1 MAANGGKNSPKQI
14 SQQVDELNKK
24 LGVTQGKLEDI
35 NQTLTVTQAQS
46 QKATQRIGKNL
57 KDINATLVSLQKE
70 ARAADA
76 RLARMVIT
84 GDAIRKSLVN
94 GMTQSSTA
102 MTTAAVSADRMN
114 THLHKT
120 NMTTQDVVMNAR
132 RMTTAFQYAFAL
144 NPITMFL
151 RKMIEVRGEFEM
163 QSVALRAI
171 MQNKDEADQL
181 FNQITQLAVKS
192 PFRVKD
198 LLTYTKQLAA
208 YRIENDQLYDT
219 TKRLADVSAGLG
231 VDIGRLILAYGQVK
245 TANFLRASEVRQFT
259 EAGVNMYG
267 ELARY
272 FTELEGKAVS
282 TADVVERVSK
292 RMVKFEDVA
301 EVFRRMTN
309 EGGIFYDMQEKQSY
323 TVQGQIGKLKD
334 SIDLMLNDI
343 GTAQQGTIKDAV
355 TTLTDLLKHWDDVWT
370 MMKTIAIEYGIL
382 KTSTIAMSL
391 AQGKLT
397 GVKRIDNAVSAAK
410 LNIERQTIAKSK
422 ETQVSLTNL
431 SNAYKKKISAQL
443 GTIEADK
450 EEALIK
456 QSLIA
461 NIDAVITAEQ
471 REALAAMGVTSAKKD
486 YIAVAYSKLNVEQ
499 QAAVM
504 NGNLA
509 TTSEIYQNAVFKKN
523 AAIRAELA
531 VLKQKELET
540 KKEIELNVAEAASVE
555 KQSVA
560 NAKHLAEQQ
569 AELTTLNKR
578 IFEIEGNIAAEK
590 EYGTAKNLRRLETRL
605 ARLETERETTSERI
619 ALASKHQLEIQ
630 ERCNATVI
638 KSRSLQQR
646 LANTQS
652 RISILQTQTG
662 TVAVRML
669 TSGVN
674 KLKVALVGLKS
685 LLGGQLLLTGLMV
698 GIGALVSKFTEA
710 SRKAKELQES
720 LDKLDKES
728 ATESF
733 RLQSSYIRL
742 TGIIKDE
749 TKSYEEQKQ
758 AVEALNREF
767 GDILPAR
774 FLEIQHIKEETNAT
788 EQATAA
794 IREYIRVKLEEKKRE
809 EVNKQEGE
817 EYYEQVKK
825 REEEMAEVLNEI
837 LNLDLKPADIHQII
851 APLLDELDS
860 GLISLDEFNKKF
872 AETISNTFGDLV
884 HDAYK
889 AQLEEALSRISNSAN
904 NDNMANAYATLYSGG
919 STPSDNTKRL
929 KEEAILKT
937 QANTFDKFASMMN
950 TAASGISRAAKNY
963 QDAMNGIEEQTSNWQ
978 NKILGDTQAALDKNV
993 KLWNDYMSKAKGGF
1007 VWLNVQWMEGML
1019 ESIPKLDNL
1028 NLSEKSKEL
1037 INGIIPQE
1045 MLDGDVTIDWN
1056 RVLNEAG
1063 YEQSIQ
1069 RMFQISQKLKE
1080 IEILSNIINDPNSSE
1095 GARSIATQRVEK
1107 LAQEI
1112 SELKLTPLQSGI
1124 QNLVTTWQNG
1134 NTTAQAALK
1143 LTAKQMDEYLV
1154 KSGESAKDYAKRIK
1168 TEIEN
1173 LENDIKKSKNKNV
1186 LESERKYKND
1196 SEISAAEA
1204 LLILLKQL
1212 GVASGEWT
1220 EKATKG
1226 GAKRQ
1231 DNLNSEISL
1240 LKELNSEYNKL
1251 IKNYDKETAKAKI
1264 RDSYTK
1270 AVAKE
1275 FEDINKKYKT
1285 TFSIDD
1291 FDFTSEEGMAASI
1304 EKLRKVAQQM
1314 DKRNKTKGEVEA
1326 ALEKAIAPFVA
1337 EVEVRPIVKDR
1348 ETFKQ
1353 TMDDV
1358 IDDYNKTLEAS
1369 NLGISTNL
1377 AERLFGIGG
1386 TGLQDL
1392 RFALENYANQ
1402 YLRNADG
1409 SFKGEEGQKE
1419 YEKWLEKI
1427 NDMEDKAVQ
1436 ERMKKYVKY
1445 LNQSYTEVA
1454 AARAKLMQQ
1463 FLEIDSLDVEDS
1475 VKKQMKEGAKRE
1487 SDEAVGKA
1495 MWNEFKDS
1503 GMYVELFNNL
1513 ENASNQAIDAMIARL
1528 QGLGD
1533 QMKNLDPSQLKAIY
1547 EQIEKLEKVK
1557 MERGSLSA
1565 LFDYASQAREMR
1577 GRGRTEDVVDT
1588 ELAAARERELQI
1600 QQKITDNQLLAK
1612 AAQTGQLDV
1621 LAEQLGIQNEVAAI
1635 IEKYGGD
1642 SNLIAQYYTDQ
1653 ANAQQKSLQET
1664 KLQVSEL
1671 QKEKGVFNN
1680 LRKSSKQFASDWKSV
1695 SNTMKSSWNEAF
1707 DVFEAVGGE
1716 LTNEQKA
1723 YKEVGNAILDVIAI
1737 IPTYVAG
1744 MTAAGVAINSAM
1756 GIIGLIAEAISLTM
1770 GLIKA
1775 LAGMNDAKQQDK
1787 IDDLSKKV
1795 RQLEQDFEDL
1805 EEAMEH
1811 AMNSTDYLKSYEDAL
1826 DNIDERIQKTREM
1839 ADAERA
1845 KKDTDEEKLQE
1856 YADNVRDLE
1865 KEREE
1870 LKQKLIEDWGGLGR
1884 DNWRSM
1890 AEDFVSA
1897 WMDAFEET
1905 GDGLEGL
1912 EKKFDEW
1919 LKNWFQK
1926 QATMKVASAMLEPLF
1941 RMIDEMTSEERG
1953 LGLDTNEMEQIRQR
1967 AAEIFP
1973 QLNESLKEMWEAFD
1987 MGGGAVDSL
1996 TGLQQGIEGITEATA
2011 EVIEGYLNS
2020 IRYFVA
2026 EDNAILIQIR
2036 DSIVGGVAG
2045 SGIADNVASM
2055 RNLLEQINNK
2065 LPDMTP
2071 FANQGGVMGLNVRIV
2086 E

>member
-24 LGVTQGKLEDI
+24 LGVTQRNLEEI

-94 GMTQSSTA
+94 GMTRSSTA

-231 VDIGRLILAYGQVK
+231 VDMGRLILAYGQVK

-343 GTAQQGTIKDAV
+343 GTANQGLIKDAV
-355 TTLTDLLKHWDDVWT
+355 TGITETLKNWHEVWIFMRNVAVELALLKAGQAAYNLVLGKATGIRLVDNVVQQGRIAGIKRESVEE
-370 MMKTIAIEYGIL
+370 MKLRDIVNGSIRIRKKEIAALEQQISAEDRAMIIDQQRRANIEALLNEEQRRILTVNGITAEHERYVAEAMNVMTADQRQAVAANDL
-382 KTSTIAMSL
+382 TVNRERYAEALQRASRGEILTWSQRKKAMEEDINANEQQIYSLNNQINGHKLAKANIEKSIDAEKRHIKSINNSIAQYQRHGN
-391 AQGKLT
+391 AA
-397 GVKRIDNAVSAAK
+397 GVKAK
-410 LNIERQTIAKSK
+410 MIERDTAVTRLHELEEKRDAQATAINSKEQQINTLATKNNTIQTQINTQQTRVNTIAKRMQEAAVNGLK
-422 ETQVSLTNL
+422 R
-431 SNAYKKKISAQL
+431 AYL
-443 GTIEADK
+443 G
-450 EEALIK
+450 LR
-456 QSLIA
+456 
-461 NIDAVITAEQ
+461 AVMGGAIFGAAIMGITALVQ
-471 REALAAMGVTSAKKD
+471 
-486 YIAVAYSKLNVEQ
+486 
-499 QAAVM
+499 
-504 NGNLA
+504 
-509 TTSEIYQNAVFKKN
+509 
-523 AAIRAELA
+523 
-531 VLKQKELET
+531 
-540 KKEIELNVAEAASVE
+540 
-555 KQSVA
+555 
-560 NAKHLAEQQ
+560 HL
-569 AELTTLNKR
+569 
-578 IFEIEGNIAAEK
+578 
-590 EYGTAKNLRRLETRL
+590 
-605 ARLETERETTSERI
+605 
-619 ALASKHQLEIQ
+619 
-630 ERCNATVI
+630 
-638 KSRSLQQR
+638 
-646 LANTQS
+646 
-652 RISILQTQTG
+652 
-662 TVAVRML
+662 
-669 TSGVN
+669 
-674 KLKVALVGLKS
+674 
-685 LLGGQLLLTGLMV
+685 
-698 GIGALVSKFTEA
+698 TEA
-710 SRKAKELQES
+710 SRKAKELQNNLAELANTKVSELGEGKSSFEKLKNELEATTAGTEARRVAVQKMNSQYGEYLNYLVDEKMS
-720 LDKLDKES
+720 LVELRGAYEGVFDAMTVVANQKLKQEADDKKSEALEGARKSAVDDITGENISHTEQVNIAGKWVDEARKVGTISKKDAEGIVENYMKAIEEELKKQGRELTEGELRNIGLNVVRTWFGDDAITAMENDMDKLADFFTDLGDAGAKMQKTILEEVGVIGFATKEEAENYKTS
-728 ATESF
+728 VAQAEAATEAENKRFEQEVKNINAKEQAHILTNKQIEDEQEKHQIALLDIQLKYGLITQSKYNELVKNARGELSEYEKDYNK
-733 RLQSSYIRL
+733 RLQKMLGANWDKDAKLLERYNRMASTAANM
-742 TGIIKDE
+742 TGGLSARNKEVASAWKKAREELQQLNKAKLAGMLVTEAEIKQIEQEIKDYE
-749 TKSYEEQKQ
+749 IVAQMRGIDLSDKQSRAATKDATQDFKSMLNLVKQMQSEYEKLTQYYDKNTAAAKVRNSYEEAFNQLISAKNRKKYNLSIDMLDFSSKDALTDSLAQ
-758 AVEALNREF
+758 LEKYAKTLKKEAAKELSQFVAKMRVEFEIENKEQSIKDFNDELKDMMADYNRTIEARKLNIPTDIAMQLF
-767 GDILPAR
+767 GAGGTTTNDMRRRAD
-774 FLEIQHIKEETNAT
+774 EIAQ
-788 EQATAA
+788 QW
-794 IREYIRVKLEEKKRE
+794 VD
-809 EVNKQEGE
+809 EVNAA
-817 EYYEQVKK
+817 YEKETGKK
-825 REEEMAEVLNEI
+825 GTATFANGVFGGMAG
-837 LNLDLKPADIHQII
+837 DDM
-851 APLLDELDS
+851 
-860 GLISLDEFNKKF
+860 KKY
-872 AETISNTFGDLV
+872 E
-884 HDAYK
+884 DAYK
-889 AQLEEALSRISNSAN
+889 
-904 NDNMANAYATLYSGG
+904 
-919 STPSDNTKRL
+919 K
-929 KEEAILKT
+929 
-937 QANTFDKFASMMN
+937 
-950 TAASGISRAAKNY
+950 
-963 QDAMNGIEEQTSNWQ
+963 
-978 NKILGDTQAALDKNV
+978 
-993 KLWNDYMSKAKGGF
+993 
-1007 VWLNVQWMEGML
+1007 
-1019 ESIPKLDNL
+1019 
-1028 NLSEKSKEL
+1028 
-1037 INGIIPQE
+1037 
-1045 MLDGDVTIDWN
+1045 MLD
-1056 RVLNEAG
+1056 
-1063 YEQSIQ
+1063 
-1069 RMFQISQKLKE
+1069 
-1080 IEILSNIINDPNSSE
+1080 
-1095 GARSIATQRVEK
+1095 
-1107 LAQEI
+1107 
-1112 SELKLTPLQSGI
+1112 
-1124 QNLVTTWQNG
+1124 
-1134 NTTAQAALK
+1134 
-1143 LTAKQMDEYLV
+1143 
-1154 KSGESAKDYAKRIK
+1154 
-1168 TEIEN
+1168 
-1173 LENDIKKSKNKNV
+1173 
-1186 LESERKYKND
+1186 
-1196 SEISAAEA
+1196 
-1204 LLILLKQL
+1204 
-1212 GVASGEWT
+1212 
-1220 EKATKG
+1220 
-1226 GAKRQ
+1226 
-1231 DNLNSEISL
+1231 
-1240 LKELNSEYNKL
+1240 
-1251 IKNYDKETAKAKI
+1251 
-1264 RDSYTK
+1264 
-1270 AVAKE
+1270 
-1275 FEDINKKYKT
+1275 DINKL
-1285 TFSIDD
+1285 D
-1291 FDFTSEEGMAASI
+1291 
-1304 EKLRKVAQQM
+1304 
-1314 DKRNKTKGEVEA
+1314 
-1326 ALEKAIAPFVA
+1326 EKAN
-1337 EVEVRPIVKDR
+1337 E
-1348 ETFKQ
+1348 
-1353 TMDDV
+1353 
-1358 IDDYNKTLEAS
+1358 
-1369 NLGISTNL
+1369 
-1377 AERLFGIGG
+1377 
-1386 TGLQDL
+1386 
-1392 RFALENYANQ
+1392 
-1402 YLRNADG
+1402 
-1409 SFKGEEGQKE
+1409 
-1419 YEKWLEKI
+1419 
-1427 NDMEDKAVQ
+1427 
-1436 ERMKKYVKY
+1436 ERMRTYVKY
-1445 LNQSYTEVA
+1445 LENSFTKIA
-1454 AARAKLMQQ
+1454 AARVKLMQQ
-1463 FLEIDSLDVEDS
+1463 FLDIDNLDVEDS
-1475 VKKQMKEGAKRE
+1475 VKEQMKAGAKGE
-1487 SDEAVGKA
+1487 SDKAIGKA
-1495 MWNEFKDS
+1495 MWQQFKDS
-1503 GMYVELFNNL
+1503 DMYVDLFADL
-1513 ENASNQAIDAMIARL
+1513 ENASTRSIDAMIEKLR
-1528 QGLGD
+1528 GLGEE
-1533 QMKNLDPSQLKAIY
+1533 MKQLDPTHLKDIQT
-1547 EQIEKLEKVK
+1547 QIQKLEKVK
-1557 MERGSLSA
+1557 MERSPFASLIEYYKQMRELQAQGHTEEFIDTQLDAKRTS
-1565 LFDYASQAREMR
+1565 LEEYINLQSQSQ
-1577 GRGRTEDVVDT
+1577 T
-1588 ELAAARERELQI
+1588 LAAAAEQGILEQVASQEELNMLSEMGLTTQADITEYYRESANEAVMMQNI
-1600 QQKITDNQLLAK
+1600 IKGEINQLK
-1612 AAQTGQLDV
+1612 Q
-1621 LAEQLGIQNEVAAI
+1621 
-1635 IEKYGGD
+1635 
-1642 SNLIAQYYTDQ
+1642 
-1653 ANAQQKSLQET
+1653 
-1664 KLQVSEL
+1664 
-1671 QKEKGVFNN
+1671 EKGVYDG
-1680 LRKSSKQFASDWKSV
+1680 LRKTSKSFASNWKSV

-1744 MTAAGVAINSAM
+1744 MTAAGVAINSPM

-1795 RQLEQDFEDL
+1795 RKLEQDFEDL

-1941 RMIDEMTSEERG
+1941 RMIDEMTSEEHG

>member
-24 LGVTQGKLEDI
+24 LGVTQGKLKDI

-231 VDIGRLILAYGQVK
+231 VDMGRLILAYGQVK

-343 GTAQQGTIKDAV
+343 GTANQGLIKDAV
-355 TTLTDLLKHWDDVWT
+355 TGITNTLKNWREVWRYMKDVAIQLGLLKAGQVAYNLVLG
-370 MMKTIAIEYGIL
+370 KTTGLKLVDEVVTQGQIAGI
-382 KTSTIAMSL
+382 KKESGEI
-391 AQGKLT
+391 GKLRNFLEIISGERKKQIAT
-397 GVKRIDNAVSAAK
+397 LEQQISAEDRAALIDQYRRETIQALLTAEQQRILSVRGITIESQNYVAEAMNVMTAEQQLSVAQNDLTTNKVAYMDMLQKAGRGEIQTWSQRKKALQDDIDANDRQILSLHNSINGHKLAKANIEKSIDAEKRNIASLNLSMAQYKRHGNEVGYNAAMVKRDEAVTRLHELEEKRDAQATAINSKEQKINTLQTANNTIQTK
-410 LNIERQTIAKSK
+410 INTQQTRVNTIAK
-422 ETQVSLTNL
+422 
-431 SNAYKKKISAQL
+431 
-443 GTIEADK
+443 
-450 EEALIK
+450 
-456 QSLIA
+456 
-461 NIDAVITAEQ
+461 
-471 REALAAMGVTSAKKD
+471 
-486 YIAVAYSKLNVEQ
+486 KLQ
-499 QAAVM
+499 
-504 NGNLA
+504 
-509 TTSEIYQNAVFKKN
+509 
-523 AAIRAELA
+523 
-531 VLKQKELET
+531 
-540 KKEIELNVAEAASVE
+540 
-555 KQSVA
+555 
-560 NAKHLAEQQ
+560 
-569 AELTTLNKR
+569 
-578 IFEIEGNIAAEK
+578 
-590 EYGTAKNLRRLETRL
+590 
-605 ARLETERETTSERI
+605 
-619 ALASKHQLEIQ
+619 
-630 ERCNATVI
+630 
-638 KSRSLQQR
+638 
-646 LANTQS
+646 
-652 RISILQTQTG
+652 
-662 TVAVRML
+662 TVAV
-669 TSGVN
+669 N
-674 KLKVALVGLKS
+674 GLKRAY
-685 LLGGQLLLTGLMV
+685 LGLRAVMGGFVMGAAIA
-698 GIGALVSKFTEA
+698 GITALIHAAGEA
-710 SRKAKELQES
+710 DEKMKELRNS
-720 LDKLDKES
+720 LSELSSTKTKELDDEINGFDELKDKLEATTAGTQARREAVQQMNSQYGAYLNNLVTENMTLKELRE
-728 ATESF
+728 A
-733 RLQSSYIRL
+733 YDGVYDAMIRN
-742 TGIIKDE
+742 KN
-749 TKSYEEQKQ
+749 EQLRK
-758 AVEALNREF
+758 EA
-767 GDILPAR
+767 
-774 FLEIQHIKEETNAT
+774 
-788 EQATAA
+788 
-794 IREYIRVKLEEKKRE
+794 EEKK
-809 EVNKQEGE
+809 
-817 EYYEQVKK
+817 
-825 REEEMAEVLNEI
+825 
-837 LNLDLKPADIHQII
+837 
-851 APLLDELDS
+851 S
-860 GLISLDEFNKKF
+860 
-872 AETISNTFGDLV
+872 ETISNQKSDWIDDIEGEALGVYDEKGDEKKIGEISKTDAESIINNYEEAIRNEIKKRGGAIDHNELTNLAVSVVREWYGNEGISIPIDFGMFNDGIADWYKDMMQMGAEMNRVYSEGVATIGFKSDAEAEAYKESVRLAELQTEAENERFEQEIKNINNKEQASILSNKEIEEAQIQHQLALLKIQRDNNLISENRYKEQVKAITDALTESEKDYNKRLQKMLGDNWDKDAKKLERYNRMASTAANMSSGLSARNKELASAWKKSREELQQLNKAKLAGMLVTDAEIKQLEDEIKDYEIAAQMRGIDLDDKQSRAATKDATQDFKSMLNLVKEMQSEYEKLTQYYDKNTAAAKVRNSYEEAFNKLISERNRKKYNISIDMLDFSSKDALADSLAQLEKYAKTLKKEAAKELSQFVAKMRVEFEIENKEQSIKDFNNELKDMMADYNRTIEARKLNIPTDIAMQLFGAGGTTTNDMRRRADEIAQQWVDEVNAAYEKETGKKGTATFANGVFGGMAGDDMKKYE
-884 HDAYK
+884 DAYK
-889 AQLEEALSRISNSAN
+889 
-904 NDNMANAYATLYSGG
+904 
-919 STPSDNTKRL
+919 K
-929 KEEAILKT
+929 
-937 QANTFDKFASMMN
+937 
-950 TAASGISRAAKNY
+950 
-963 QDAMNGIEEQTSNWQ
+963 
-978 NKILGDTQAALDKNV
+978 
-993 KLWNDYMSKAKGGF
+993 
-1007 VWLNVQWMEGML
+1007 
-1019 ESIPKLDNL
+1019 
-1028 NLSEKSKEL
+1028 
-1037 INGIIPQE
+1037 
-1045 MLDGDVTIDWN
+1045 MLD
-1056 RVLNEAG
+1056 
-1063 YEQSIQ
+1063 
-1069 RMFQISQKLKE
+1069 
-1080 IEILSNIINDPNSSE
+1080 
-1095 GARSIATQRVEK
+1095 
-1107 LAQEI
+1107 
-1112 SELKLTPLQSGI
+1112 
-1124 QNLVTTWQNG
+1124 
-1134 NTTAQAALK
+1134 
-1143 LTAKQMDEYLV
+1143 
-1154 KSGESAKDYAKRIK
+1154 
-1168 TEIEN
+1168 
-1173 LENDIKKSKNKNV
+1173 
-1186 LESERKYKND
+1186 
-1196 SEISAAEA
+1196 
-1204 LLILLKQL
+1204 
-1212 GVASGEWT
+1212 
-1220 EKATKG
+1220 
-1226 GAKRQ
+1226 
-1231 DNLNSEISL
+1231 
-1240 LKELNSEYNKL
+1240 
-1251 IKNYDKETAKAKI
+1251 
-1264 RDSYTK
+1264 
-1270 AVAKE
+1270 
-1275 FEDINKKYKT
+1275 DINKL
-1285 TFSIDD
+1285 D
-1291 FDFTSEEGMAASI
+1291 
-1304 EKLRKVAQQM
+1304 
-1314 DKRNKTKGEVEA
+1314 
-1326 ALEKAIAPFVA
+1326 EKAN
-1337 EVEVRPIVKDR
+1337 E
-1348 ETFKQ
+1348 
-1353 TMDDV
+1353 
-1358 IDDYNKTLEAS
+1358 
-1369 NLGISTNL
+1369 
-1377 AERLFGIGG
+1377 
-1386 TGLQDL
+1386 
-1392 RFALENYANQ
+1392 
-1402 YLRNADG
+1402 
-1409 SFKGEEGQKE
+1409 
-1419 YEKWLEKI
+1419 
-1427 NDMEDKAVQ
+1427 
-1436 ERMKKYVKY
+1436 ERMRTYVKY
-1445 LNQSYTEVA
+1445 LENSFTKIA
-1454 AARAKLMQQ
+1454 AARVKLMQQ
-1463 FLEIDSLDVEDS
+1463 FIDIDNLTDKDGNPIDEAIRN
-1475 VKKQMKEGAKRE
+1475 QMKTAARKE
-1487 SDEAVGKA
+1487 SDKSIDKA
-1495 MWNEFKDS
+1495 IFEDFKGSD
-1503 GMYVELFNNL
+1503 MYTRLFENM
-1513 ENASNQAIDAMIARL
+1513 ENASDVAIRSML
-1528 QGLGD
+1528 QKLQELRGQLT
-1533 QMKNLDPSQLKAIY
+1533 NLDPANMKTIVS
-1547 EQIEKLEKVK
+1547 QIEKLEAELNK
-1557 MERGSLSA
+1557 RGFWLGDSLRDYQRQIKEILPQVQKLGVATGALNKDKLEGEISRREGGIADEQANITALQQMAELREKNKNLSQEEFTAKLQELQTSGELIATEQQIAQFANMSA
-1565 LFDYASQAREMR
+1565 TEMR
-1577 GRGRTEDVVDT
+1577 AEAVTRGENVTK
-1588 ELAAARERELQI
+1588 AQGELQI
-1600 QQKITDNQLLAK
+1600 LIRYVNLLNKRHGAAKKFGNDWKNTTNVIKGAFGEIMDNLDLFTDETN
-1612 AAQTGQLDV
+1612 
-1621 LAEQLGIQNEVAAI
+1621 N
-1635 IEKYGGD
+1635 
-1642 SNLIAQYYTDQ
+1642 
-1653 ANAQQKSLQET
+1653 ET
-1664 KLQVSEL
+1664 K
-1671 QKEKGVFNN
+1671 
-1680 LRKSSKQFASDWKSV
+1680 
-1695 SNTMKSSWNEAF
+1695 AF
-1707 DVFEAVGGE
+1707 
-1716 LTNEQKA
+1716 
-1723 YKEVGNAILDVIAI
+1723 KEVGNAILDVIAI

-1811 AMNSTDYLKSYEDAL
+1811 AMNSTDYLKSYEDSL

-1912 EKKFDEW
+1912 EKKFNEW

-1941 RMIDEMTSEERG
+1941 RMIDEMTSEEHG

-2020 IRYFVA
+2020 IRYFIA

>member
-57 KDINATLVSLQKE
+57 KDTNATLVSLQKE

-144 NPITMFL
+144 NPVTMFL

-163 QSVALRAI
+163 QGVALQAI
-171 MQNKDEADQL
+171 LQNKDEADQL

-231 VDIGRLILAYGQVK
+231 VDMGRLILAYGQVK

-272 FTELEGKAVS
+272 FTEIEGKAVS

-343 GTAQQGTIKDAV
+343 GTAQQGAIMSAV
-355 TTLTDLLKHWDDVWT
+355 TGITDLLKHWNDVWFT
-370 MMKTIAIEYGIL
+370 L
-382 KTSTIAMSL
+382 KTGIIMLGAYKAATTVAAL
-391 AQGKLT
+391 ATGQLT
-397 GVKRIDNAVSAAK
+397 GMKRIDNTVTAVKNNLLQQEITGNTKVSAVMKKLKADREAYIASLEKQVTQEEVNNIVMEARIANMNSILTKEQQLKLSNLGLTADSEKRLIVGTSLLTQEQLESMRMMELTNNTERYAQKLERLIAQKEKQRIKNGQEIGQNEILLGQTKAREAK
-410 LNIERQTIAKSK
+410 LKEFIATQDAHIVQIENDIAQK
-422 ETQVSLTNL
+422 EREINTEHRRAA
-431 SNAYKKKISAQL
+431 AYK
-443 GTIEADK
+443 GTGNRQK
-450 EEALIK
+450 EL
-456 QSLIA
+456 
-461 NIDAVITAEQ
+461 
-471 REALAAMGVTSAKKD
+471 
-486 YIAVAYSKLNVEQ
+486 
-499 QAAVM
+499 QA
-504 NGNLA
+504 
-509 TTSEIYQNAVFKKN
+509 N
-523 AAIRAELA
+523 AAARRLADEKQRLQTEKDIVSEKKKRAELA
-531 VLKQKELET
+531 LL
-540 KKEIELNVAEAASVE
+540 LNQERQNVTEE
-555 KQSVA
+555 KIQTLMS
-560 NAKHLAEQQ
+560 KLA
-569 AELTTLNKR
+569 
-578 IFEIEGNIAAEK
+578 
-590 EYGTAKNLRRLETRL
+590 TAQND
-605 ARLETERETTSERI
+605 RETASIKRKI
-619 ALASKHQLEIQ
+619 LA
-630 ERCNATVI
+630 I
-638 KSRSLQQR
+638 KKLQ
-646 LANTQS
+646 A
-652 RISILQTQTG
+652 
-662 TVAVRML
+662 
-669 TSGVN
+669 
-674 KLKVALVGLKS
+674 ALVGLRALAGG
-685 LLGGQLLLTGLMV
+685 LLFTGVIM
-698 GIGALVSKFTEA
+698 GASYLIE
-710 SRKAKELQES
+710 
-720 LDKLDKES
+720 KL
-728 ATESF
+728 TESSRAAK
-733 RLQSSYIRL
+733 RLREELDEIESQSDTDALRMIQSYKKL
-742 TGIIKDE
+742 STAATDT
-749 TKSYEEQKQ
+749 TKTFDEQKD
-758 AVEALNREF
+758 ALASLHREF
-767 GDILPAR
+767 DDILPAR
-774 FLEIQHIKEETNAT
+774 LLDI
-788 EQATAA
+788 
-794 IREYIRVKLEEKKRE
+794 EYIRQHADAAKEATNAIWEYARAQQRSKKIEAVINTKGATLSEETEGLALKLTEAINEQLGLSLKKGDILPMLDDLNQQVIDGVLPKEKYGEALKKKIMDAFNLKDADLEE
-809 EVNKQEGE
+809 
-817 EYYEQVKK
+817 EYVDYYT
-825 REEEMAEVLNEI
+825 
-837 LNLDLKPADIHQII
+837 
-851 APLLDELDS
+851 
-860 GLISLDEFNKKF
+860 G
-872 AETISNTFGDLV
+872 AETRYSKIGGVLALQFENARDAAFDFKKSVEDITDDVSGFFDRGVEAAAENSRQRMGEWSTAFSNLGSDVKTV
-884 HDAYK
+884 SEK
-889 AQLEEALSRISNSAN
+889 AKKDIETAFTLSLSPQQMLPTMEDFLAGVDVNEV
-904 NDNMANAYATLYSGG
+904 
-919 STPSDNTKRL
+919 TK
-929 KEEAILKT
+929 KWEAIVPPE
-937 QANTFDKFASMMN
+937 M
-950 TAASGISRAAKNY
+950 R
-963 QDAMNGIEEQTSNWQ
+963 
-978 NKILGDTQAALDKNV
+978 LGNFQ
-993 KLWNDYMSKAKGGF
+993 
-1007 VWLNVQWMEGML
+1007 
-1019 ESIPKLDNL
+1019 
-1028 NLSEKSKEL
+1028 
-1037 INGIIPQE
+1037 
-1045 MLDGDVTIDWN
+1045 IDWD
-1056 RVLNEAG
+1056 RMLNEAG
-1063 YEQSIQ
+1063 YRDQIERMMQKANILKQIYDLMRQSARTANQ
-1069 RMFQISQKLKE
+1069 AQKDAIENE
-1080 IEILSNIINDPNSSE
+1080 IERL
-1095 GARSIATQRVEK
+1095 RQ
-1107 LAQEI
+1107 QF
-1112 SELKLTPLQSGI
+1112 SELDMSNLQIGVKNI
-1124 QNLVTTWQNG
+1124 VNQWQNSHKQ
-1134 NTTAQAALK
+1134 AQQSLQM
-1143 LTAKQMDEYLV
+1143 TAKDFDDFLV
-1154 KSGESAKDYAKRIK
+1154 RTGESTKDYIKRIS
-1168 TEIEN
+1168 TEYDN
-1173 LENDIKKSKNKNV
+1173 LSIKIKNT
-1186 LESERKYKND
+1186 KND
-1196 SEISAAEA
+1196 KYLGDNKFDKGQLTSAEA
-1204 LLILLKQL
+1204 LLALLKSIIE
-1212 GVASGEWT
+1212 AYADADKKTKSSGTKRT
-1220 EKATKG
+1220 E
-1226 GAKRQ
+1226 
-1231 DNLNSEISL
+1231 NLNSQISL
-1240 LKELNSEYNKL
+1240 IKELNSEYNKL
-1251 IKNYDKETAKAKI
+1251 LKNYDAETAKMKI
-1264 RDSYTK
+1264 MASYTD
-1270 AVAKE
+1270 AVAASFKN
-1275 FEDINKKYKT
+1275 INKKYKT
-1285 TFSIDD
+1285 NFSIADI
-1291 FDFTSEEGMAASI
+1291 DFTSEEGMAESLA
-1304 EKLRKVAQQM
+1304 KLREVAAKM
-1314 DKRNKTKGEVEA
+1314 GDDVKA
-1326 ALEKAIAPFVA
+1326 ALEKAISPFVA
-1337 EVEVRPIVKDR
+1337 EVEVKPIVKNR
-1348 ETFKQ
+1348 EQFKKQ
-1353 TMDDV
+1353 MDD
-1358 IDDYNKTLEAS
+1358 ILDDYNKSNEARSLGLSSSMASTVFGVNNTNTATMRKKLE
-1369 NLGISTNL
+1369 
-1377 AERLFGIGG
+1377 
-1386 TGLQDL
+1386 Q
-1392 RFALENYANQ
+1392 YADR
-1402 YLRNADG
+1402 YLRNDAG
-1409 SFKGEEGQKE
+1409 QFYGEEGRKE

-1436 ERMKKYVKY
+1436 ERMKNYVKY

-1454 AARAKLMQQ
+1454 AARVKLMQQ
-1463 FLEIDSLDVEDS
+1463 FIEIDSLDVEDS
-1475 VKKQMKEGAKRE
+1475 VKEQMKAGAKGE
-1487 SDEAVGKA
+1487 SDKAIGKA
-1495 MWNEFKDS
+1495 MWQQFKDS
-1503 GMYVELFNNL
+1503 DMYVDLFADL
-1513 ENASNQAIDAMIARL
+1513 ENASTRSIDAMIEKLR
-1528 QGLGD
+1528 GLGEE
-1533 QMKNLDPSQLKAIY
+1533 MKQLDPTHLKDIQT
-1547 EQIEKLEKVK
+1547 QIQKLEKVK
-1557 MERGSLSA
+1557 MERSPLASLI
-1565 LFDYASQAREMR
+1565 DYYKQMRELQEQGHTEEFIDTQLDAKRTSLEEYINLQSQSQ
-1577 GRGRTEDVVDT
+1577 T
-1588 ELAAARERELQI
+1588 LAAAAEQGVLEQVASQEELNMLSEMGLTTQADIAEYYRESANEAVTMQNI
-1600 QQKITDNQLLAK
+1600 IKGDINQLK
-1612 AAQTGQLDV
+1612 Q
-1621 LAEQLGIQNEVAAI
+1621 
-1635 IEKYGGD
+1635 
-1642 SNLIAQYYTDQ
+1642 
-1653 ANAQQKSLQET
+1653 
-1664 KLQVSEL
+1664 
-1671 QKEKGVFNN
+1671 EKGVYDG
-1680 LRKSSKQFASDWKSV
+1680 LRKTSKSFASNWKSV

-1795 RQLEQDFEDL
+1795 CQLEQDFEDL

-1865 KEREE
+1865 NEREE

-1941 RMIDEMTSEERG
+1941 RMIDEMTSEEHG
-1953 LGLDTNEMEQIRQR
+1953 LGLDTNELEQIRQR

-2036 DSIVGGVAG
+2036 DSIVGGVDG

>member
-24 LGVTQGKLEDI
+24 LGVTQGKLEYI

-231 VDIGRLILAYGQVK
+231 VDMGRLILAYGQVK

-343 GTAQQGTIKDAV
+343 GTANQGLIKDAV
-355 TTLTDLLKHWDDVWT
+355 TGITETLKNWHEVWIFMRNVAVELALLKAGQAAYNIVLGKATGIRLVDNVVQQGRIAGIKRESVEE
-370 MMKTIAIEYGIL
+370 MKLRDIVNGSIRIRKKEIAALEQQISAEDRAMIIDQQRRANIEALLNEEQRRILTVNGITAEHERYVAEAMNVMTADQRQAVAANDL
-382 KTSTIAMSL
+382 TVNRERYAEALQRASRGEIQTWSQRKKAMEADINANEQQIYSLNNQINGHKLAKANIEKSIDAEKRHIKSINNSIAQYQRHGN
-391 AQGKLT
+391 AA
-397 GVKRIDNAVSAAK
+397 GVKAK
-410 LNIERQTIAKSK
+410 MIERDTAVTRLHELEEKRDAQATAINSKEQQINTLATKNNTIQTQINTQQTRVNTIAKRMQEAAVNGLK
-422 ETQVSLTNL
+422 R
-431 SNAYKKKISAQL
+431 AYL
-443 GTIEADK
+443 G
-450 EEALIK
+450 LR
-456 QSLIA
+456 
-461 NIDAVITAEQ
+461 AVMGGAIFGAAIMGITALVQ
-471 REALAAMGVTSAKKD
+471 
-486 YIAVAYSKLNVEQ
+486 
-499 QAAVM
+499 
-504 NGNLA
+504 
-509 TTSEIYQNAVFKKN
+509 
-523 AAIRAELA
+523 
-531 VLKQKELET
+531 
-540 KKEIELNVAEAASVE
+540 
-555 KQSVA
+555 
-560 NAKHLAEQQ
+560 HL
-569 AELTTLNKR
+569 
-578 IFEIEGNIAAEK
+578 
-590 EYGTAKNLRRLETRL
+590 
-605 ARLETERETTSERI
+605 
-619 ALASKHQLEIQ
+619 
-630 ERCNATVI
+630 
-638 KSRSLQQR
+638 
-646 LANTQS
+646 
-652 RISILQTQTG
+652 
-662 TVAVRML
+662 
-669 TSGVN
+669 
-674 KLKVALVGLKS
+674 
-685 LLGGQLLLTGLMV
+685 
-698 GIGALVSKFTEA
+698 TEA
-710 SRKAKELQES
+710 SRKAKELQNNLAELANTKVSELGEGKSSFEKLKNELEATTAGTEARREAVQKMNSQYGEYLNYLVDEKMS
-720 LDKLDKES
+720 LVELRGAYEGVFDAMTVVANQKLKQEADDKKREALEGTRASAVDDITGENISHTEQVNIAGKWVDEARKVGTISKKDAEGIVENYMKAIEEELKKQGRELTKGELRNIGLDVVRTWFGDDAITAMENDMDNLADFFTDLGDAGAKMQKTILEEVGVIGFATKEEAENYKTS
-728 ATESF
+728 VAQAEAATEAENKRFEQEVKNINAKEQAHIITNKQIEDEQEKHQIALLDIQLKYGLITQSKYNELVKNARGELSEYEKDYNK
-733 RLQSSYIRL
+733 RLQQMLGANWDKDAKLLERYNRMASTAANMTGGLSARNKEVASAWKKAREELQQL
-742 TGIIKDE
+742 TKAKAAGMLVTEAEIKQIEQEIKDYE
-749 TKSYEEQKQ
+749 TVAQMRGIDLADKQSRAATKDATQDFKSMLNLVKQMQSEYEKLTQYYDKNTAAAKVRNSYEEAFNQLISARNRKKYNISIDMLDFSSKDALADSLAQ
-758 AVEALNREF
+758 LEKYAKTLKKEAAKELSQFVAKMRVEFEIENKEQSIKDFNNELKDMMADYNRTIEARKLNIPTDIAMQLF
-767 GDILPAR
+767 GAGGTTTNDMRRRAD
-774 FLEIQHIKEETNAT
+774 EIAQ
-788 EQATAA
+788 QW
-794 IREYIRVKLEEKKRE
+794 VD
-809 EVNKQEGE
+809 EVNAA
-817 EYYEQVKK
+817 YEKETGKK
-825 REEEMAEVLNEI
+825 GTATFANGVFGGMAG
-837 LNLDLKPADIHQII
+837 DDM
-851 APLLDELDS
+851 
-860 GLISLDEFNKKF
+860 KKY
-872 AETISNTFGDLV
+872 E
-884 HDAYK
+884 DAYK
-889 AQLEEALSRISNSAN
+889 R
-904 NDNMANAYATLYSGG
+904 
-919 STPSDNTKRL
+919 
-929 KEEAILKT
+929 
-937 QANTFDKFASMMN
+937 
-950 TAASGISRAAKNY
+950 
-963 QDAMNGIEEQTSNWQ
+963 
-978 NKILGDTQAALDKNV
+978 
-993 KLWNDYMSKAKGGF
+993 
-1007 VWLNVQWMEGML
+1007 
-1019 ESIPKLDNL
+1019 
-1028 NLSEKSKEL
+1028 
-1037 INGIIPQE
+1037 
-1045 MLDGDVTIDWN
+1045 MLD
-1056 RVLNEAG
+1056 
-1063 YEQSIQ
+1063 
-1069 RMFQISQKLKE
+1069 
-1080 IEILSNIINDPNSSE
+1080 
-1095 GARSIATQRVEK
+1095 
-1107 LAQEI
+1107 
-1112 SELKLTPLQSGI
+1112 
-1124 QNLVTTWQNG
+1124 
-1134 NTTAQAALK
+1134 
-1143 LTAKQMDEYLV
+1143 
-1154 KSGESAKDYAKRIK
+1154 
-1168 TEIEN
+1168 
-1173 LENDIKKSKNKNV
+1173 
-1186 LESERKYKND
+1186 
-1196 SEISAAEA
+1196 
-1204 LLILLKQL
+1204 
-1212 GVASGEWT
+1212 
-1220 EKATKG
+1220 
-1226 GAKRQ
+1226 
-1231 DNLNSEISL
+1231 
-1240 LKELNSEYNKL
+1240 
-1251 IKNYDKETAKAKI
+1251 
-1264 RDSYTK
+1264 
-1270 AVAKE
+1270 
-1275 FEDINKKYKT
+1275 DINKL
-1285 TFSIDD
+1285 D
-1291 FDFTSEEGMAASI
+1291 
-1304 EKLRKVAQQM
+1304 
-1314 DKRNKTKGEVEA
+1314 
-1326 ALEKAIAPFVA
+1326 EKAN
-1337 EVEVRPIVKDR
+1337 E
-1348 ETFKQ
+1348 
-1353 TMDDV
+1353 
-1358 IDDYNKTLEAS
+1358 
-1369 NLGISTNL
+1369 
-1377 AERLFGIGG
+1377 
-1386 TGLQDL
+1386 
-1392 RFALENYANQ
+1392 
-1402 YLRNADG
+1402 
-1409 SFKGEEGQKE
+1409 
-1419 YEKWLEKI
+1419 
-1427 NDMEDKAVQ
+1427 
-1436 ERMKKYVKY
+1436 ERMRTYVKY
-1445 LNQSYTEVA
+1445 LENSFTKIA
-1454 AARAKLMQQ
+1454 AARVKLMQQ

-1600 QQKITDNQLLAK
+1600 QQQITDNQLLAK

-1635 IEKYGGD
+1635 VEKYGGD

-1664 KLQVSEL
+1664 KLQVNEL

-1716 LTNEQKA
+1716 LNNEQKA

-1744 MTAAGVAINSAM
+1744 MTASGVAINSAM

-1941 RMIDEMTSEERG
+1941 RMIDEMTSEEHG

-2036 DSIVGGVAG
+2036 DSIVGGVNG
-2045 SGIADNVASM
+2045 SGITTYLQNIVTILNRIDSKIPD
-2055 RNLLEQINNK
+2055 LNN
-2065 LPDMTP
+2065 
-2071 FANQGGVMGLNVRIV
+2071 ANISGAVQGLNVRIIPD
-2086 E
+2086 

>member
-1 MAANGGKNSPKQI
+1 M
-14 SQQVDELNKK
+14 KK
-24 LGVTQGKLEDI
+24 LKADREAYIASLEKQVTQEEVNNIVMEARIANMNSILTKEQQLKLSNLGLTADSEKRLIVGTSLLTQEQLESMRMMELTNNTERYAQKLERLI
-35 NQTLTVTQAQS
+35 AQKEKQRIKNGQEIGQNEILLGQTKAREAKL
-46 QKATQRIGKNL
+46 KEFIATQ
-57 KDINATLVSLQKE
+57 
-70 ARAADA
+70 DA
-76 RLARMVIT
+76 HIV
-84 GDAIRKSLVN
+84 
-94 GMTQSSTA
+94 Q
-102 MTTAAVSADRMN
+102 
-114 THLHKT
+114 
-120 NMTTQDVVMNAR
+120 
-132 RMTTAFQYAFAL
+132 
-144 NPITMFL
+144 
-151 RKMIEVRGEFEM
+151 
-163 QSVALRAI
+163 
-171 MQNKDEADQL
+171 
-181 FNQITQLAVKS
+181 
-192 PFRVKD
+192 
-198 LLTYTKQLAA
+198 
-208 YRIENDQLYDT
+208 IENDIAQKEREINTEHRRAAAYKGTGNRQKELQANAAAR
-219 TKRLADVSAGLG
+219 RLAD
-231 VDIGRLILAYGQVK
+231 
-245 TANFLRASEVRQFT
+245 
-259 EAGVNMYG
+259 
-267 ELARY
+267 
-272 FTELEGKAVS
+272 
-282 TADVVERVSK
+282 
-292 RMVKFEDVA
+292 
-301 EVFRRMTN
+301 
-309 EGGIFYDMQEKQSY
+309 EKQRLQ
-323 TVQGQIGKLKD
+323 TEKD
-334 SIDLMLNDI
+334 I
-343 GTAQQGTIKDAV
+343 
-355 TTLTDLLKHWDDVWT
+355 
-370 MMKTIAIEYGIL
+370 
-382 KTSTIAMSL
+382 
-391 AQGKLT
+391 
-397 GVKRIDNAVSAAK
+397 VS
-410 LNIERQTIAKSK
+410 E
-422 ETQVSLTNL
+422 
-431 SNAYKKKISAQL
+431 KKK
-443 GTIEADK
+443 
-450 EEALIK
+450 
-456 QSLIA
+456 
-461 NIDAVITAEQ
+461 
-471 REALAAMGVTSAKKD
+471 
-486 YIAVAYSKLNVEQ
+486 
-499 QAAVM
+499 
-504 NGNLA
+504 
-509 TTSEIYQNAVFKKN
+509 
-523 AAIRAELA
+523 RAELA
-531 VLKQKELET
+531 LLFNQERQNVLE
-540 KKEIELNVAEAASVE
+540 E
-555 KQSVA
+555 KIQTLMS
-560 NAKHLAEQQ
+560 KLA
-569 AELTTLNKR
+569 
-578 IFEIEGNIAAEK
+578 
-590 EYGTAKNLRRLETRL
+590 TAQND
-605 ARLETERETTSERI
+605 RETASIKRKI
-619 ALASKHQLEIQ
+619 LA
-630 ERCNATVI
+630 I
-638 KSRSLQQR
+638 KKLQ
-646 LANTQS
+646 A
-652 RISILQTQTG
+652 
-662 TVAVRML
+662 
-669 TSGVN
+669 
-674 KLKVALVGLKS
+674 ALVGLRALAGG
-685 LLGGQLLLTGLMV
+685 LLFTGVIM
-698 GIGALVSKFTEA
+698 GASYLIE
-710 SRKAKELQES
+710 
-720 LDKLDKES
+720 KL
-728 ATESF
+728 TESSRAAK
-733 RLQSSYIRL
+733 RLREELDEIESKSDTDALRMIQSYKKLS
-742 TGIIKDE
+742 TAATDT
-749 TKSYEEQKQ
+749 TKTFDEQKD
-758 AVEALNREF
+758 ALASLHREF
-767 GDILPAR
+767 DDILPAR
-774 FLEIQHIKEETNAT
+774 LLDI
-788 EQATAA
+788 
-794 IREYIRVKLEEKKRE
+794 EYIRQHADAAKEATNAIWEYARAQQRSKKIEAVINTKGASLSETSENLASEIAKELNDAKKLGLKKGDILPFIDEINQQIIDGILPADSFRDE
-809 EVNKQEGE
+809 L
-817 EYYEQVKK
+817 VKK
-825 REEEMAEVLNEI
+825 LKEAFDLKDKDILLFEDDVFAFTKPNKINEVVYGVEKVKDAVVDFKSSVEDITNDVSTFFDKGVEKASENSKQRMSEWSAAFSNLGSDVKTVSEKAKKDIENAFSLSLSPQQMLPTMEDFLAGVDVNEI
-837 LNLDLKPADIHQII
+837 T
-851 APLLDELDS
+851 
-860 GLISLDEFNKKF
+860 KKW
-872 AETISNTFGDLV
+872 
-884 HDAYK
+884 
-889 AQLEEALSRISNSAN
+889 EAMIPPE
-904 NDNMANAYATLYSGG
+904 M
-919 STPSDNTKRL
+919 RL
-929 KEEAILKT
+929 GNF
-937 QANTFDKFASMMN
+937 Q
-950 TAASGISRAAKNY
+950 
-963 QDAMNGIEEQTSNWQ
+963 
-978 NKILGDTQAALDKNV
+978 
-993 KLWNDYMSKAKGGF
+993 
-1007 VWLNVQWMEGML
+1007 
-1019 ESIPKLDNL
+1019 
-1028 NLSEKSKEL
+1028 
-1037 INGIIPQE
+1037 
-1045 MLDGDVTIDWN
+1045 IDWD
-1056 RVLNEAG
+1056 RMLNEAG
-1063 YEQSIQ
+1063 YRDQIERMMQKANILKQIYDLMRQSARTANQ
-1069 RMFQISQKLKE
+1069 AQKDAIENE
-1080 IEILSNIINDPNSSE
+1080 IERLRQQFSELDMSNLQIGVKNIIN
-1095 GARSIATQRVEK
+1095 Q
-1107 LAQEI
+1107 
-1112 SELKLTPLQSGI
+1112 
-1124 QNLVTTWQNG
+1124 WQNSHKQ
-1134 NTTAQAALK
+1134 AQQSLQM
-1143 LTAKQMDEYLV
+1143 TAKDFDDFLV
-1154 KSGESAKDYAKRIK
+1154 RTGESTKDYIKRIS
-1168 TEIEN
+1168 TEYDN
-1173 LENDIKKSKNKNV
+1173 LSIKIKNT
-1186 LESERKYKND
+1186 KND
-1196 SEISAAEA
+1196 KYLGDNKFDKGQLTSAEA
-1204 LLILLKQL
+1204 LLALLKSIIE
-1212 GVASGEWT
+1212 AYADADNKTKSSGTKRT
-1220 EKATKG
+1220 E
-1226 GAKRQ
+1226 
-1231 DNLNSEISL
+1231 NLNSQISL
-1240 LKELNSEYNKL
+1240 IKELNSEYNKL
-1251 IKNYDKETAKAKI
+1251 LKNYDAKTAKMKI
-1264 RDSYTK
+1264 ISSYTD
-1270 AVAKE
+1270 AVAASFK
-1275 FEDINKKYKT
+1275 DINKKYKT
-1285 TFSIDD
+1285 NFSIADI
-1291 FDFTSEEGMAASI
+1291 DFTSEEGMAESLK
-1304 EKLRKVAQQM
+1304 KLSEVAAKM
-1314 DKRNKTKGEVEA
+1314 GDDAKA
-1326 ALEKAIAPFVA
+1326 ALEKAISPFVA

-1348 ETFKQ
+1348 ETFKK

-1392 RFALENYANQ
+1392 RFALENYANE

-1513 ENASNQAIDAMIARL
+1513 ENASNQAIDAMIERL
-1528 QGLGD
+1528 KGLGD

-1557 MERGSLSA
+1557 MERGSLGA

-1600 QQKITDNQLLAK
+1600 QQQITDNQLLAK
-1612 AAQTGQLDV
+1612 AAQTGQLNV

-1635 IEKYGGD
+1635 VEKYGGD

-1664 KLQVSEL
+1664 KLQVNEL

-1716 LTNEQKA
+1716 LNNERKA

-1941 RMIDEMTSEERG
+1941 TMIDEMTDKDHG
-1953 LGLDTNEMEQIRQR
+1953 LGLDTNEMEQIRQK

>member
-24 LGVTQGKLEDI
+24 LGVTQDKLEVI

-231 VDIGRLILAYGQVK
+231 VDMGRLILAYGQVK

-343 GTAQQGTIKDAV
+343 GTAQQGAIMSAV
-355 TTLTDLLKHWDDVWT
+355 TGITDLLKHWEDVWFT
-370 MMKTIAIEYGIL
+370 L
-382 KTSTIAMSL
+382 KTGIIMLGAYKAATTVAAL
-391 AQGKLT
+391 ATGQLT
-397 GVKRIDNAVSAAK
+397 GIKRIDNTVTAVKNNLIQQEITGNTKVSAVIKKLKADREAYIASLEKQVTQEEVNNIVMEARIANMNSILTKEQQLKLSNLGLTADSEKRLIVGTSLLTQEQLESMRMMELTNNTERYAQKLERLIAQKEKQRIKNGQEIGQNEILLGQTKAREAK
-410 LNIERQTIAKSK
+410 LREFIATQDAHIVQIENDIAQK
-422 ETQVSLTNL
+422 EREINTEHRRAA
-431 SNAYKKKISAQL
+431 AYK
-443 GTIEADK
+443 GTGNRQK
-450 EEALIK
+450 EL
-456 QSLIA
+456 
-461 NIDAVITAEQ
+461 
-471 REALAAMGVTSAKKD
+471 
-486 YIAVAYSKLNVEQ
+486 
-499 QAAVM
+499 QA
-504 NGNLA
+504 
-509 TTSEIYQNAVFKKN
+509 N
-523 AAIRAELA
+523 AAARRLADEKQRLQTEKDIVSEKKKRAELA
-531 VLKQKELET
+531 LL
-540 KKEIELNVAEAASVE
+540 LN
-555 KQSVA
+555 
-560 NAKHLAEQQ
+560 
-569 AELTTLNKR
+569 
-578 IFEIEGNIAAEK
+578 
-590 EYGTAKNLRRLETRL
+590 
-605 ARLETERETTSERI
+605 
-619 ALASKHQLEIQ
+619 Q
-630 ERCNATVI
+630 ERQNVLEEKIQTLMSKLATAQNDREIASI
-638 KSRSLQQR
+638 KRKILAIKKLQ
-646 LANTQS
+646 A
-652 RISILQTQTG
+652 
-662 TVAVRML
+662 
-669 TSGVN
+669 
-674 KLKVALVGLKS
+674 ALVGLR
-685 LLGGQLLLTGLMV
+685 
-698 GIGALVSKFTEA
+698 ALVGGLLFTGVIMGVSYLIE
-710 SRKAKELQES
+710 
-720 LDKLDKES
+720 KL
-728 ATESF
+728 TESSRAAK
-733 RLQSSYIRL
+733 RLREELEEIEVQSDTDAMRMIQSYKRL
-742 TGIIKDE
+742 SAAAVDTS
-749 TKSYEEQKQ
+749 KSFSEQKD
-758 AVEALNREF
+758 ALASLHREF
-767 GDILPAR
+767 DDILPAR
-774 FLEIQHIKEETNAT
+774 LLDI
-788 EQATAA
+788 
-794 IREYIRVKLEEKKRE
+794 EYIRQHADVVREATSAIYEYARAQQRQKKIEAVANTQGANLASQIETFATDMIEAINKDTGKAFKKGDIQPILDEINQQFIDGIIDENQAKEELKKRLISVFNLRDDIFNKYTKT
-809 EVNKQEGE
+809 EVNGHETSVYTPTPINTTIDNFDKVIKKAK
-817 EYYEQVKK
+817 EYKTAMSDIVGSTTTSFDEAFSGATERMQGSINRWNTAISNIGSNTSDTSQKARK
-825 REEEMAEVLNEI
+825 DIEEMFKTFPKG
-837 LNLDLKPADIHQII
+837 LD
-851 APLLDELDS
+851 
-860 GLISLDEFNKKF
+860 GLIK
-872 AETISNTFGDLV
+872 
-884 HDAYK
+884 Y
-889 AQLEEALSRISNSAN
+889 SARF
-904 NDNMANAYATLYSGG
+904 SE
-919 STPSDNTKRL
+919 L
-929 KEEAILKT
+929 K
-937 QANTFDKFASMMN
+937 Q
-950 TAASGISRAAKNY
+950 
-963 QDAMNGIEEQTSNWQ
+963 
-978 NKILGDTQAALDKNV
+978 
-993 KLWNDYMSKAKGGF
+993 YM
-1007 VWLNVQWMEGML
+1007 
-1019 ESIPKLDNL
+1019 
-1028 NLSEKSKEL
+1028 
-1037 INGIIPQE
+1037 PQQ
-1045 MLDGDVTIDWN
+1045 MLDPNFTIDWEKYM
-1056 RVLNEAG
+1056 NEAG
-1063 YEQSIQ
+1063 YAATIDTMYKKAQLFVELNDL
-1069 RMFQISQKLKE
+1069 FSQKNQYQE
-1080 IEILSNIINDPNSSE
+1080 GTGEYAAIEKQIEKTKQAIADLDLSPLQKGVKDMFVGWQDNNQKVLD
-1095 GARSIATQRVEK
+1095 T
-1107 LAQEI
+1107 
-1112 SELKLTPLQSGI
+1112 LKLT
-1124 QNLVTTWQNG
+1124 G
-1134 NTTAQAALK
+1134 NDVSA
-1143 LTAKQMDEYLV
+1143 YLV
-1154 KSGESAKDYAKRIK
+1154 QQGESQKDYAKRIK
-1168 TEIEN
+1168 GVIDGLQT
-1173 LENDIKKSKNKNV
+1173 DIKNSQNILFINKPYNTQG
-1186 LESERKYKND
+1186 
-1196 SEISAAEA
+1196 EISAAEA
-1204 LLILLKQL
+1204 LLKILQQIY
-1212 GVASGEWT
+1212 
-1220 EKATKG
+1220 KATADADKKTKSSG
-1226 GAKRQ
+1226 TKRKE
-1231 DNLNSEISL
+1231 NLNSQISL
-1240 LKELNSEYNKL
+1240 IKELNSEYNKL
-1251 IKNYDKETAKAKI
+1251 LKNYDAETAKMKI
-1264 RDSYTK
+1264 IASYTD
-1270 AVAKE
+1270 AVAASFK
-1275 FEDINKKYKT
+1275 DINKKYKT
-1285 TFSIDD
+1285 NFSIADI
-1291 FDFTSEEGMAASI
+1291 DFTSEEGMAESLA
-1304 EKLRKVAQQM
+1304 KLRKVAAKM
-1314 DKRNKTKGEVEA
+1314 GDDAKA
-1326 ALEKAIAPFVA
+1326 ALEKAISPFVA
-1337 EVEVRPIVKDR
+1337 EVEVKPIVKNR
-1348 ETFKQ
+1348 EQFKQ
-1353 TMDDV
+1353 QMDD
-1358 IDDYNKTLEAS
+1358 ILDDYNKSNEARGLGLSSSMASTVFGVNNTNTATMRKKLE
-1369 NLGISTNL
+1369 
-1377 AERLFGIGG
+1377 
-1386 TGLQDL
+1386 Q
-1392 RFALENYANQ
+1392 YADK
-1402 YLRNADG
+1402 YLRNDAG
-1409 SFKGEEGQKE
+1409 QFYGEEGRKE

-1427 NDMEDKAVQ
+1427 NDLEDKAVQ

-1454 AARAKLMQQ
+1454 AARVKLMQQ

-1475 VKKQMKEGAKRE
+1475 VKEQMKAGAKGE
-1487 SDEAVGKA
+1487 SDKAIGKA
-1495 MWNEFKDS
+1495 MWQQFKDS
-1503 GMYVELFNNL
+1503 DMYVDLFADL
-1513 ENASNQAIDAMIARL
+1513 ENASTRSIDAMIEKLR
-1528 QGLGD
+1528 GLGEE
-1533 QMKNLDPSQLKAIY
+1533 MKQLDPTHLKDIQT
-1547 EQIEKLEKVK
+1547 QIQKLEKVK
-1557 MERGSLSA
+1557 MERSPLASLI
-1565 LFDYASQAREMR
+1565 DYYKQMRELQEQGHTEEFIDTQLDAKRTSLEEYINLQSQSQ
-1577 GRGRTEDVVDT
+1577 T
-1588 ELAAARERELQI
+1588 LAAAAEQGILEQVASQEELNMLSEMGLTTQADITEYYRESANESVMMQNI
-1600 QQKITDNQLLAK
+1600 IKGEINQLK
-1612 AAQTGQLDV
+1612 Q
-1621 LAEQLGIQNEVAAI
+1621 
-1635 IEKYGGD
+1635 
-1642 SNLIAQYYTDQ
+1642 
-1653 ANAQQKSLQET
+1653 
-1664 KLQVSEL
+1664 
-1671 QKEKGVFNN
+1671 EKGVYDG
-1680 LRKSSKQFASDWKSV
+1680 LRKTSKSFASNWKSV

-1926 QATMKVASAMLEPLF
+1926 QATMKVASAMLAPLF
-1941 RMIDEMTSEERG
+1941 EMIDKMTSKEHG
-1953 LGLDTNEMEQIRQR
+1953 LGLDTNEMEQIRQK

-1973 QLNESLKEMWEAFD
+1973 QLNESLKEMWEAFG

>member
-1 MAANGGKNSPKQI
+1 MHELEIEALREKNGEYSELIDVIREYNVELERQKKIEAVQEGFDFTGAEKDLAEKIAQGINNDNRTNSVFKDITTSVNEILPIIQSVTNDVKQGVI
-14 SQQVDELNKK
+14 EAGDASDEIMN
-24 LGVTQGKLEDI
+24 
-35 NQTLTVTQAQS
+35 
-46 QKATQRIGKNL
+46 RIG
-57 KDINATLVSLQKE
+57 E
-70 ARAADA
+70 HF
-76 RLARMVIT
+76 
-84 GDAIRKSLVN
+84 
-94 GMTQSSTA
+94 
-102 MTTAAVSADRMN
+102 AV
-114 THLHKT
+114 T
-120 NMTTQDVVMNAR
+120 
-132 RMTTAFQYAFAL
+132 
-144 NPITMFL
+144 
-151 RKMIEVRGEFEM
+151 
-163 QSVALRAI
+163 
-171 MQNKDEADQL
+171 
-181 FNQITQLAVKS
+181 
-192 PFRVKD
+192 
-198 LLTYTKQLAA
+198 
-208 YRIENDQLYDT
+208 
-219 TKRLADVSAGLG
+219 
-231 VDIGRLILAYGQVK
+231 
-245 TANFLRASEVRQFT
+245 ASEVKESLQATEEAASTFGEFWDWIWGSTFT
-259 EAGVNMYG
+259 
-267 ELARY
+267 
-272 FTELEGKAVS
+272 GKLDKYLDKV
-282 TADVVERVSK
+282 
-292 RMVKFEDVA
+292 
-301 EVFRRMTN
+301 
-309 EGGIFYDMQEKQSY
+309 YDFA
-323 TVQGQIGKLKD
+323 GQIYNVNKDYTSALK
-334 SIDLMLNDI
+334 
-343 GTAQQGTIKDAV
+343 
-355 TTLTDLLKHWDDVWT
+355 
-370 MMKTIAIEYGIL
+370 
-382 KTSTIAMSL
+382 
-391 AQGKLT
+391 
-397 GVKRIDNAVSAAK
+397 
-410 LNIERQTIAKSK
+410 K
-422 ETQVSLTNL
+422 ETQQYFDDYDRMVDEWNDAWGDAHS
-431 SNAYKKKISAQL
+431 
-443 GTIEADK
+443 
-450 EEALIK
+450 EE
-456 QSLIA
+456 
-461 NIDAVITAEQ
+461 E
-471 REALAAMGVTSAKKD
+471 
-486 YIAVAYSKLNVEQ
+486 
-499 QAAVM
+499 
-504 NGNLA
+504 
-509 TTSEIYQNAVFKKN
+509 
-523 AAIRAELA
+523 
-531 VLKQKELET
+531 
-540 KKEIELNVAEAASVE
+540 
-555 KQSVA
+555 
-560 NAKHLAEQQ
+560 
-569 AELTTLNKR
+569 
-578 IFEIEGNIAAEK
+578 
-590 EYGTAKNLRRLETRL
+590 
-605 ARLETERETTSERI
+605 ERI
-619 ALASKHQLEIQ
+619 
-630 ERCNATVI
+630 R
-638 KSRSLQQR
+638 R
-646 LANTQS
+646 
-652 RISILQTQTG
+652 G
-662 TVAVRML
+662 
-669 TSGVN
+669 
-674 KLKVALVGLKS
+674 
-685 LLGGQLLLTGLMV
+685 
-698 GIGALVSKFTEA
+698 
-710 SRKAKELQES
+710 KE
-720 LDKLDKES
+720 
-728 ATESF
+728 
-733 RLQSSYIRL
+733 
-742 TGIIKDE
+742 
-749 TKSYEEQKQ
+749 
-758 AVEALNREF
+758 
-767 GDILPAR
+767 
-774 FLEIQHIKEETNAT
+774 
-788 EQATAA
+788 
-794 IREYIRVKLEEKKRE
+794 
-809 EVNKQEGE
+809 
-817 EYYEQVKK
+817 
-825 REEEMAEVLNEI
+825 
-837 LNLDLKPADIHQII
+837 
-851 APLLDELDS
+851 
-860 GLISLDEFNKKF
+860 
-872 AETISNTFGDLV
+872 
-884 HDAYK
+884 
-889 AQLEEALSRISNSAN
+889 
-904 NDNMANAYATLYSGG
+904 
-919 STPSDNTKRL
+919 
-929 KEEAILKT
+929 
-937 QANTFDKFASMMN
+937 
-950 TAASGISRAAKNY
+950 
-963 QDAMNGIEEQTSNWQ
+963 
-978 NKILGDTQAALDKNV
+978 
-993 KLWNDYMSKAKGGF
+993 
-1007 VWLNVQWMEGML
+1007 
-1019 ESIPKLDNL
+1019 
-1028 NLSEKSKEL
+1028 
-1037 INGIIPQE
+1037 
-1045 MLDGDVTIDWN
+1045 
-1056 RVLNEAG
+1056 
-1063 YEQSIQ
+1063 
-1069 RMFQISQKLKE
+1069 KLKE
-1080 IEILSNIINDPNSSE
+1080 IAEELNLNIDWDKELNAVGFKETADRMFKFGVKNALISALEDLQKRLSSNVLIRQVQVIIDKLKGEAANFAADPSFEAVRNNLQKFVDDNNVTGE
-1095 GARSIATQRVEK
+1095 NLKK
-1107 LAQEI
+1107 L
-1112 SELKLTPLQSGI
+1112 S
-1124 QNLVTTWQNG
+1124 
-1134 NTTAQAALK
+1134 
-1143 LTAKQMDEYLV
+1143 KQLLMEQ
-1154 KSGESAKDYAKRIK
+1154 GESMDKYASRLNNLRKAAKSFNDTYLQIAKTNAQLAAQNKAEYEYNLLLIK
-1168 TEIEN
+1168 AIDSQIGAEQKKTSGTKQTEN
-1173 LENDIKKSKNKNV
+1173 LN
-1186 LESERKYKND
+1186 
-1196 SEISAAEA
+1196 A
-1204 LLILLKQL
+1204 Q
-1212 GVASGEWT
+1212 
-1220 EKATKG
+1220 
-1226 GAKRQ
+1226 
-1231 DNLNSEISL
+1231 ISL

-1251 IKNYDKETAKAKI
+1251 LKNYDAETAKMKI
-1264 RDSYTK
+1264 MASYTD
-1270 AVAKE
+1270 AVAASFKA
-1275 FEDINKKYKT
+1275 INKKYKT
-1285 TFSIDD
+1285 NFSIADI
-1291 FDFTSEEGMAASI
+1291 DFTSEEGMAASLA
-1304 EKLRKVAQQM
+1304 KLREVAAKM
-1314 DKRNKTKGEVEA
+1314 GDDAKA
-1326 ALEKAIAPFVA
+1326 ALEKAISPFVA

-1348 ETFKQ
+1348 ETFKK

-1392 RFALENYANQ
+1392 RFALENYANE

-1513 ENASNQAIDAMIARL
+1513 ENASNQAIDAMIERL
-1528 QGLGD
+1528 KGLGD

-1557 MERGSLSA
+1557 MERGSLGA

-1600 QQKITDNQLLAK
+1600 QQQITDNQLLAK
-1612 AAQTGQLDV
+1612 AAQTGQLNV

-1635 IEKYGGD
+1635 VEKYGGD

-1664 KLQVSEL
+1664 KLQVNEL

-1716 LTNEQKA
+1716 LNNERKA

-1941 RMIDEMTSEERG
+1941 TMIDEMTDKDHG
-1953 LGLDTNEMEQIRQR
+1953 LGLDTNEMEQIRQK

>member
-231 VDIGRLILAYGQVK
+231 VDMGRLILAYGQVK

-343 GTAQQGTIKDAV
+343 GTANQSLIKDAV
-355 TTLTDLLKHWDDVWT
+355 TGITETLKNWHEVWIFMRNVAIELALLKAGQAAYNLVLGKATGIRLVDNVVQQGRIAGIKRESVEEMKLRDIVNGSIRIRKKEIAALEQQISAEDRAIIIDQQRRANITALLNEEQRRILTVNGITAEHERYVAEAMNVMTADQRQAVAANDLTVNRERYAEALQRASRGEIMTWSQRKKAMEADINANEQQIYSLNNQINGHKLAKANIEKSIDAEKRHIKSINNSIAQYQRHGNAAGVKAKMIERDTAVTRLHELEEKRDAQATAINSKEQQINTLTTKNN
-370 MMKTIAIEYGIL
+370 TIQTQIN
-382 KTSTIAMSL
+382 TQQTR
-391 AQGKLT
+391 
-397 GVKRIDNAVSAAK
+397 VN
-410 LNIERQTIAKSK
+410 TIAKRMQEAAVNGLK
-422 ETQVSLTNL
+422 R
-431 SNAYKKKISAQL
+431 AYL
-443 GTIEADK
+443 G
-450 EEALIK
+450 LR
-456 QSLIA
+456 
-461 NIDAVITAEQ
+461 AVMGGAIFGAAIMGITA
-471 REALAAMGVTSAKKD
+471 
-486 YIAVAYSKLNVEQ
+486 
-499 QAAVM
+499 
-504 NGNLA
+504 
-509 TTSEIYQNAVFKKN
+509 
-523 AAIRAELA
+523 
-531 VLKQKELET
+531 
-540 KKEIELNVAEAASVE
+540 
-555 KQSVA
+555 
-560 NAKHLAEQQ
+560 
-569 AELTTLNKR
+569 
-578 IFEIEGNIAAEK
+578 
-590 EYGTAKNLRRLETRL
+590 
-605 ARLETERETTSERI
+605 
-619 ALASKHQLEIQ
+619 
-630 ERCNATVI
+630 
-638 KSRSLQQR
+638 
-646 LANTQS
+646 
-652 RISILQTQTG
+652 
-662 TVAVRML
+662 
-669 TSGVN
+669 
-674 KLKVALVGLKS
+674 LV
-685 LLGGQLLLTGLMV
+685 QH
-698 GIGALVSKFTEA
+698 FTEA
-710 SRKAKELQES
+710 SRKAKELQNNLTELANTKVS
-720 LDKLDKES
+720 ELGEGKSSFEKLKNELE
-728 ATESF
+728 ATTAGTEA
-733 RLQSSYIRL
+733 RREAVQKMNNQYGEYLNYL
-742 TGIIKDE
+742 VDE
-749 TKSYEEQKQ
+749 KMS
-758 AVEALNREF
+758 
-767 GDILPAR
+767 
-774 FLEIQHIKEETNAT
+774 
-788 EQATAA
+788 
-794 IREYIRVKLEEKKRE
+794 
-809 EVNKQEGE
+809 
-817 EYYEQVKK
+817 
-825 REEEMAEVLNEI
+825 
-837 LNLDLKPADIHQII
+837 
-851 APLLDELDS
+851 LDELR
-860 GLISLDEFNKKF
+860 G
-872 AETISNTFGDLV
+872 
-884 HDAYK
+884 AY
-889 AQLEEALSRISNSAN
+889 E
-904 NDNMANAYATLYSGG
+904 GV
-919 STPSDNTKRL
+919 
-929 KEEAILKT
+929 
-937 QANTFDKFASMMN
+937 F
-950 TAASGISRAAKNY
+950 
-963 QDAMNGIEEQTSNWQ
+963 DAMVVVAN
-978 NKILGDTQAALDKNV
+978 
-993 KLWNDYMSKAKGGF
+993 
-1007 VWLNVQWMEGML
+1007 
-1019 ESIPKLDNL
+1019 
-1028 NLSEKSKEL
+1028 
-1037 INGIIPQE
+1037 
-1045 MLDGDVTIDWN
+1045 
-1056 RVLNEAG
+1056 
-1063 YEQSIQ
+1063 
-1069 RMFQISQKLKE
+1069 QKLKE
-1080 IEILSNIINDPNSSE
+1080 EGEAKKSEAIDKQKSDWIDDITGENIN
-1095 GARSIATQRVEK
+1095 
-1107 LAQEI
+1107 
-1112 SELKLTPLQSGI
+1112 
-1124 QNLVTTWQNG
+1124 
-1134 NTTAQAALK
+1134 
-1143 LTAKQMDEYLV
+1143 
-1154 KSGESAKDYAKRIK
+1154 KRIK
-1168 TEIEN
+1168 DPTDPTGEAYTAQKIGEISKEDAKNIIDNYEKALRKAIQEKGGELSKGELRNLGLKVVREWFGNDEIANIENDLDGLADFFTDLGSAGKEMQKVLIEEVGTIGFATQAEANAYQESVRQAEAATEAENKRFEQEVKNINAKEQAHILTNKQIEYEQEKHQIALLDIQLKYGLISKSKYEELVKNAKGELNKYEQDYNERLQKMLGADWDKDAKKLERYNRMASTAANMTGGLSARNKEVASAWKKAREELQQLIKAKAAGMLVTEAEIKQVEQEIKDYEIVAQMRGIDLADKQSRAATKDATQDFKSMLNLVKQMQSEYEKLTQYYDKNTAAAKVRNSYEEAFNKLISAKNRKKYNISIDMLDFSSKDALADSLAQLEKYAKTLKKEAAKELSQFVAKMRVEFEIEN
-1173 LENDIKKSKNKNV
+1173 KEQSIKDFNNELKDMMADYNRTIEARKLNIPTDIAMQLFGAGGTTTNDM
-1186 LESERKYKND
+1186 RRRAD
-1196 SEISAAEA
+1196 EIAQQWVDEVNAAYE
-1204 LLILLKQL
+1204 
-1212 GVASGEWT
+1212 
-1220 EKATKG
+1220 
-1226 GAKRQ
+1226 
-1231 DNLNSEISL
+1231 
-1240 LKELNSEYNKL
+1240 
-1251 IKNYDKETAKAKI
+1251 KETGKKGTATFANGVFGGMAGDDMKKYEDAYKKML
-1264 RDSYTK
+1264 D
-1270 AVAKE
+1270 
-1275 FEDINKKYKT
+1275 DINKL
-1285 TFSIDD
+1285 D
-1291 FDFTSEEGMAASI
+1291 
-1304 EKLRKVAQQM
+1304 
-1314 DKRNKTKGEVEA
+1314 
-1326 ALEKAIAPFVA
+1326 EKAN
-1337 EVEVRPIVKDR
+1337 E
-1348 ETFKQ
+1348 
-1353 TMDDV
+1353 
-1358 IDDYNKTLEAS
+1358 
-1369 NLGISTNL
+1369 
-1377 AERLFGIGG
+1377 
-1386 TGLQDL
+1386 
-1392 RFALENYANQ
+1392 
-1402 YLRNADG
+1402 
-1409 SFKGEEGQKE
+1409 
-1419 YEKWLEKI
+1419 
-1427 NDMEDKAVQ
+1427 
-1436 ERMKKYVKY
+1436 ERMRTYVKY
-1445 LNQSYTEVA
+1445 LENSFTKIA
-1454 AARAKLMQQ
+1454 AARVKLMQQ
-1463 FLEIDSLDVEDS
+1463 FIDIDNLTDKDGNPIDEAIR
-1475 VKKQMKEGAKRE
+1475 KQMKTAARKE
-1487 SDEAVGKA
+1487 SDKSIDKA
-1495 MWNEFKDS
+1495 IFEDFKGSD
-1503 GMYVELFNNL
+1503 MYTRLFENM
-1513 ENASNQAIDAMIARL
+1513 ENASDVAIRSML
-1528 QGLGD
+1528 QKL
-1533 QMKNLDPSQLKAIY
+1533 QELRQQLTNLDPANMKTIVS
-1547 EQIEKLEKVK
+1547 QIEKLEAELNKRGFLLGDSLRDYQRQIEQILPKVK
-1557 MERGSLSA
+1557 ELGVATGALNKDKLEGEISRREGGIANEQANITALQQMAELRDKNNNLTQEEFTAKLKELQTNGELIATEQQIAQFANMSA
-1565 LFDYASQAREMR
+1565 AEMR
-1577 GRGRTEDVVDT
+1577 AEAVTRGENVTK
-1588 ELAAARERELQI
+1588 AQGELQI
-1600 QQKITDNQLLAK
+1600 LIRYVNLLNKRHGAAKKFGNDWKNTTNVIKGAFGEIMDNLDLFTDETN
-1612 AAQTGQLDV
+1612 
-1621 LAEQLGIQNEVAAI
+1621 N
-1635 IEKYGGD
+1635 
-1642 SNLIAQYYTDQ
+1642 
-1653 ANAQQKSLQET
+1653 ET
-1664 KLQVSEL
+1664 K
-1671 QKEKGVFNN
+1671 
-1680 LRKSSKQFASDWKSV
+1680 
-1695 SNTMKSSWNEAF
+1695 AF
-1707 DVFEAVGGE
+1707 KD
-1716 LTNEQKA
+1716 
-1723 YKEVGNAILDVIAI
+1723 VGNAILDVIAI

-1926 QATMKVASAMLEPLF
+1926 QATMKVASAMIEPLF